1 MKNVNGKLVLAAA
14 IAALLAGCDS
24 GGINV
29 EPKTVD
35 NSVDNSTS
43 TPAPVEENN
52 PCASIVKGGQT
63 LQGEYDAPNCYYAPS
78 FVDAGNNLTTDL
90 YLSALDDGGVH
101 VFEGSLF
108 VGKNYDNDADMQAAG
123 ITEGGDGPTLN
134 IEAGAT
140 IAFPDKTK
148 FMVINR
154 GSRLIARGTE
164 SAPITFTSVSD
175 AVDGTAGPEDVSLW
189 GGVVINGFGVTNKCK
204 YTGTVA
210 GGDLATAD
218 CHVEAE
224 GSEGADQS
232 NYGGANN
239 ADNSGDLEYVIVKHT
254 GAQVA
259 NGDELNGISWGAVGS
274 GTIVKNVEAYSTYD
288 DGMEFFGGAVNIEN
302 YLALYVRD
310 DSIDIDEGYSGTI
323 TNALVIQSAD
333 NGANCI
339 ESDGIGSY
347 KATEPT
353 RNADIISKGINS
365 RPTIDGLTCIISP
378 NAPKSKDGVA
388 IAGGTGTH
396 DYGAGWRFREGIMP
410 TVKNSLMIST
420 YSADTT
426 PGDGDNYCIR
436 IDDAET
442 LQGAEDGN
450 MVLQSNIFACEE
462 KTKGGPLPG
471 GQTIE
476 EWAKANGNQ
485 FVDVSGMVDPT
496 AAADTGLQLL
506 SAGAESPLPIFS
518 IDPASTMVPAATP
531 EGDRTYLG
539 ALSNIGTDWTKG
551 WTYGLHDGNRAE
563 ALWIEK

>member
-1 MKNVNGKLVLAAA
+1 MKQVNSKLLLAAA
-14 IAALLAGCDS
+14 IATLLAGCDS

-29 EPKTVD
+29 DPKTVD

-43 TPAPVEENN
+43 TPTPVEENN
-52 PCASIVKGGQT
+52 PCASIEKGGQT
-63 LQGEYDAPNCYYAPS
+63 LQGEFKAPNCYYAPS

-90 YLSALDDGGVH
+90 YIPALADGGVN

-108 VGKNYDNDADMQAAG
+108 VGKNYDNDADMAAAG
-123 ITEGGDGPTLN
+123 ITEGGDGPTLTVQ
-134 IEAGAT
+134 AGAT

-154 GSRLIARGTE
+154 GSQLIARGTE

-189 GGVVINGFGVTNKCK
+189 GGIVINGFGVTNKCA
-204 YTGTVA
+204 YTGSVA
-210 GGDLATAD
+210 GGDLATSD

-239 ADNSGDLEYVIVKHT
+239 EDNSGDLEYVIVKHT

-310 DSIDIDEGYSGTI
+310 DSIDIDEGYAGTI

-347 KATEPT
+347 KAGET
-353 RNADIISKGINS
+353 RNATIISAGINS

-471 GQTIE
+471 GQTIQ
-476 EWAKANGNQ
+476 EWAEANGNQ

-496 AAADTGLQLL
+496 ADADTGLQLL

-531 EGDRTYLG
+531 QGDRTYLG
-539 ALSNIGTDWTKG
+539 ALSNMGTDWTKG

-563 ALWIEK
+563 ALWFEK

>member
-1 MKNVNGKLVLAAA
+1 MKQVNSKLLLAAA
-14 IAALLAGCDS
+14 ITALLAGCDS

-43 TPAPVEENN
+43 TPTPVEDNN
-52 PCASIVKGGQT
+52 PCASIVKSGQT
-63 LQGEYDAPNCYYAPS
+63 LQGEYDAPNCYYSPS

-90 YLSALDDGGVH
+90 YIPALDNGGVH

-108 VGKNYDNDADMQAAG
+108 VGKNYDNDADMQAGG
-123 ITEGGDGPTLN
+123 ISEGGDGPTLTVQ
-134 IEAGAT
+134 AGAT

-154 GSRLIARGTE
+154 GSQLIARG
-164 SAPITFTSVSD
+164 SVDAPITFTSVSD

-189 GGVVINGFGVTNKCK
+189 GGIVINGFGVTNKCA
-204 YTGTVA
+204 YTGSVA
-210 GGDLATAD
+210 GGDLATSD

-239 ADNSGDLEYVIVKHT
+239 DDNSGDLEYVIVKHT

-259 NGDELNGISWGAVGS
+259 NGDELNGISWGAVGR
-274 GTIVKNVEAYSTYD
+274 GTVVKNVEAYSTYD

-323 TNALVIQSAD
+323 TNSLVIQSAD

-347 KATEPT
+347 KAGET
-353 RNADIISKGINS
+353 RNADIIAAGINS
-365 RPTIDGLTCIISP
+365 RPTITGLTCILSP
-378 NAPKSKDGVA
+378 NAPKAD
-388 IAGGTGTH
+388 GGTGTH

-410 TVKNSLMIST
+410 TVKNSMVISS

-426 PGDGDNYCIR
+426 PGDGNNYCLR

-442 LQGAEDGN
+442 LQGAEDDN
-450 MVLQSNIFACEE
+450 MVLEGNIFACEE
-462 KTKGGPLPG
+462 KTKGNALPG
-471 GQTIE
+471 GQTIQQWVE
-476 EWAKANGNQ
+476 AHNNQ
-485 FVDVSGMVDPT
+485 FVDISGKVDPT
-496 AAADTGLQLL
+496 ANADTGLQLL
-506 SAGAESPLPIFS
+506 AAGMESPLTMFS
-518 IDPASTMVPAATP
+518 IDPASTMMVGGAAPSVTP
-531 EGDRTYLG
+531 EGASTYLG
-539 ALSNIGTDWTKG
+539 ALSNVGSDWTKG

-563 ALWIEK
+563 SLWIEK